1 MFSSVLELVVT
12 TPNFDKKNCI
22 MTQAICFKN
31 KFGYCKFSDSCRY
44 KHVTLVCEDG
54 QCEIK
59 NCEKRHPKICKYYRD
74 YRRCKFTVGCK
85 YKHENPNDKFDKL
98 QKELEIIRKNYP
110 YNEKENRY
118 KKLEEE
124 LKLLKENWT
133 LSKKNWRIKMPTFL
147 S

>member
-1 MFSSVLELVVT
+1 
-12 TPNFDKKNCI
+12 

-54 QCEIK
+54 QCEIQ
-59 NCEKRHPKICKYYRD
+59 NCEKRHPKICRYYRD

-85 YKHENPNDKFDKL
+85 YKHENPNDMFDKL
-98 QKELEIIRKNYP
+98 QKELEIIRKKNTL
-110 YNEKENRY
+110 NEKEYFN
-118 KKLEEE
+118 KILEEK
-124 LKLLKENWT
+124 LKILKENWII
-133 LSKKNWRIKMPTFL
+133 SKKNYRVKMLVFL

>member
-1 MFSSVLELVVT
+1 MVASLSWSELGTAQPQLV
-12 TPNFDKKNCI
+12 CR
-22 MTQAICFKN
+22 
-31 KFGYCKFSDSCRY
+31 YSDSCRF
-44 KHVTLVCEDG
+44 KHVTIVCDDG
-54 QCEIK
+54 QCKIQ

-85 YKHENPNDKFDKL
+85 YKHENQNDKFDKL